1 MVNLEA
7 DRFVHLLGKCLR
19 FFAVPQSAF
28 IVGCHTHG
36 TWPATRGAGVGAVQV
51 VESAKQPEIDRTATC
66 SSISSLSVCQSVS
79 LLVLPVFRCSASIL
93 LALSLATSTE
103 RVLNLRR
110 FIARLPF
117 HYFSPFRRRC
127 VAVYFCKFLSY
138 FWFLLLYF
146 CIFFP
151 FTALS
156 LPSSVHSV
164 RVMSCACKVASV
176 RYKTKIKTKQ
186 LEKKKS

>member
-7 DRFVHLLGKCLR
+7 DRFVHLLGKYLR

-36 TWPATRGAGVGAVQV
+36 TWPGKRGACVRWGRGWARCRSLKAPNSQKQIEPQHVAASV
-51 VESAKQPEIDRTATC
+51 VCQSA
-66 SSISSLSVCQSVS
+66 SLSVCQFCQS
-79 LLVLPVFRCSASIL
+79 SAAAPQFFWL
-93 LALSLATSTE
+93 FLWPRVE

-151 FTALS
+151 FSTLS
-156 LPSSVHSV
+156 LSPFACAF
-164 RVMSCACKVASV
+164 RSCHVVCM
-176 RYKTKIKTKQ
+176 
-186 LEKKKS
+186 